1 MRPDLFYAI
10 DPHWNV
16 AGQQHVAAL
25 IEARLAADGIL
36 LGSPEQK
43 SDAGLQATKEPSSRG
58 EPR

>member
-1 MRPDLFYAI
+1 
-10 DPHWNV
+10 V
-16 AGQQHVAAL
+16 AGQQHVADL

-36 LGSPEQK
+36 LGSPDQK